1 MRLPARLIVTAFA
14 VVAAACGGSGGSAV
28 TPSSPPG
35 PTPVIPSP
43 SPDAAA
49 QTYWLRA
56 MTTQAL
62 PPVNVFAMQP
72 HVRITGDG
80 LVVTQGPVPAIFPGP
95 LMPNLQARP
104 ITEAGRAAILAA
116 AKELGMLEG
125 TTDFTAGPTLAGGIS
140 GRIELTVDGQV
151 ITLTGNPNALMEC
164 VTTPCT
170 PPAGSAAAF
179 AEFWRL
185 LGDLPSWIPNEL
197 SPESPYDA
205 PAYAI
210 LVGPAPEPD
219 PNLPQAPMDW
229 PLDQPLALFGGPVLD
244 GSYRCGTVTGADAA
258 TLLPALQ
265 AANQLTPWIQDPST
279 SATFGLT
286 VRPMVPGEDA
296 CREVFGPA

>member
-1 MRLPARLIVTAFA
+1 MRLPARLIVTAFT
-14 VVAAACGGSGGSAV
+14 VVVAACGGAGGASPS
-28 TPSSPPG
+28 TPATPV
-35 PTPVIPSP
+35 PTPTEDP
-43 SPDAAA
+43 AAA
-49 QTYWLRA
+49 TYWLRA
-56 MTTQAL
+56 TTTQAL
-62 PPVNVFAMQP
+62 PPVNVFALQP
-72 HVRITGDG
+72 YNVITGDG

-104 ITEAGRAAILAA
+104 ITEAGRAAIMAA

-125 TTDFTAGPTLAGGIS
+125 TTGFTAGPTLAGGIN
-140 GRIELTVDGQV
+140 GRIELTVDGQIV
-151 ITLTGNPNALMEC
+151 TLTGNPNALMEC

-185 LGDLPSWIPNEL
+185 LGDLPSWVPNEL
-197 SPESPYDA
+197 GPESAYVA

-229 PLDQPLALFGGPVLD
+229 PLEQSLALFGGPVGD
-244 GSYRCGTVTGADAA
+244 GSYRCGTVSGTDAT

-265 AANQLTPWIQDPST
+265 AANQLTPWVQDPGT

-286 VRPMVPGEDA
+286 VRPMVPGEDV